1 MRRDCDKD
9 RRGERMEKK
18 GTLIVVSGFSG
29 AGKGTVVKDLVKRYG
44 YSLSVSATTREPRPG
59 EIDGVH
65 YHFKTEA
72 DFLNLIDYNGFIEYT
87 QYVEHYYGT
96 PRAFVEKEMQAG
108 RDVILEI
115 EVNGA
120 LNIKEQYPE
129 TILIFITPPSA
140 KELKERLIGRQSE
153 ELDVIKKRL
162 GRAKDEAKDMLNYE
176 FIVQNEYGEVEKCA
190 DTIHAIVT
198 AKKCKMKENTDFV
211 TKIKKEMEDLKL

>member
-1 MRRDCDKD
+1 
-9 RRGERMEKK
+9 MENK
-18 GTLIVVSGFSG
+18 GTLIVISGFSG
-29 AGKGTVVKDLVKRYG
+29 AGKGTVVKELVKKYG
-44 YSLSVSATTREPRPG
+44 YSLSISATTREPRAG

-65 YHFKTEA
+65 YHFKTEE

-96 PRAFVEKEMQAG
+96 PRAFVEKEREAG

-115 EVNGA
+115 EVKGA

-140 KELKERLIGRQSE
+140 KELRERLIGRNSE
-153 ELDVIKKRL
+153 DIEVIEKRL
-162 GRAKDEAKDMLNYE
+162 ARAREEAKDMSNYE
-176 FIVQNEYGEVEKCA
+176 FIVQNEDRQVEKCA

-198 AKKCKMKENTDFV
+198 ANKCRMQENAEFV
-211 TKIKKEMEDLKL
+211 AKIKTELEAINHK

>member
-1 MRRDCDKD
+1 
-9 RRGERMEKK
+9 MEKK
-18 GTLIVVSGFSG
+18 GTLIVISGFSG
-29 AGKGTVVKDLVKRYG
+29 AGKGTVVKELVKRYG
-44 YSLSVSATTREPRPG
+44 YSLSVSATTRNPRPG

-96 PRAFVEKEMQAG
+96 PRAFVEKEMKAG

-129 TILIFITPPSA
+129 TILIFITPPSVG
-140 KELKERLIGRQSE
+140 ELRERLIGRKSE
-153 ELDVIKKRL
+153 ELDVIEKRL
-162 GRAKDEAKDMLNYE
+162 SRARDEAMDIQNYE
-176 FIVQNEYGEVEKCA
+176 FIVQNEDGQIEKCA

-198 AKKCKMKENTDFV
+198 AKKCQMKENTDFV
-211 TKIKKEMEDLKL
+211 AKIKREMEDMKL

>member
-1 MRRDCDKD
+1 
-9 RRGERMEKK
+9 MENK
-18 GTLIVVSGFSG
+18 GTLIVISGFSG
-29 AGKGTVVKDLVKRYG
+29 AGKGTVVKELVRKYG
-44 YSLSVSATTREPRPG
+44 YSLSVSATTREPREG

-96 PRAFVEKEMQAG
+96 PRAFVENELKAG

-129 TILIFITPPSA
+129 TILIFITPPSVE
-140 KELKERLIGRQSE
+140 ELRKRLIGRKSE
-153 ELDVIKKRL
+153 ALDVIEKRL
-162 GRAKDEAKDMLNYE
+162 SRARDEAKDIENYE
-176 FIVQNEYGEVEKCA
+176 FIVQNEDGQVEKCA

-198 AKKCKMKENTDFV
+198 AKKCKIQENTSFV
-211 TKIKKEMEDLKL
+211 TKIKKEMREMNQ